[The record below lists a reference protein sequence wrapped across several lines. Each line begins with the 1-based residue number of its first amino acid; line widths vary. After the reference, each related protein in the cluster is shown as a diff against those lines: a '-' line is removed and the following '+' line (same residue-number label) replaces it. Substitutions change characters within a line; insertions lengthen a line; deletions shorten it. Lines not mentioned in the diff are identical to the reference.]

1 MPNISTNKIYRIMI
15 LTHDTR
21 IYPYNEH
28 NNKEQTNQNKKNN
41 ETKKGLC
48 YAFSIQ
54 VQKARLKIKEQ
65 KAEKSFV

>member
-1 MPNISTNKIYRIMI
+1 MPKISTKKIYRIMM

-21 IYPYNEH
+21 IYPYHKH

-41 ETKKGLC
+41 ETKKGLY

-54 VQKARLKIKEQ
+54 VHKARLKNKRT
-65 KAEKSFV
+65 KS

>member
-1 MPNISTNKIYRIMI
+1 MI
-15 LTHDTR
+15 LEF
-21 IYPYNEH
+21 ILNEH
-28 NNKEQTNQNKKNN
+28 KNKEQTNQNKKNN